1 MTNIYSFTVDPVGEI
16 KKVDNQ
22 IKRIEKSMASTQV
35 NPNDVPGN
43 IFLQAK
49 RANLKNLQDQKK
61 RLEKQLASGNKY
73 KKK

>member
-49 RANLKNLQDQKK
+49 QANLKNLQDQKK

>member
-1 MTNIYSFTVDPVGEI
+1 MTNIYSFSVDPVGEI

-22 IKRIEKSMASTQV
+22 IKRIEKSVASTQV
-35 NPNDVPGN
+35 NPNDIPGN

-49 RANLKNLQDQKK
+49 QANLKNLQDQKK

>member
-1 MTNIYSFTVDPVGEI
+1 MANIYSFAVDPVGEI

-22 IKRIEKSMASTQV
+22 IKRIEKSVASTQV
-35 NPNDVPGN
+35 NPNDIPGN

-49 RANLKNLQDQKK
+49 QANLKNLKDQKK